1 DWSSLTKQVKDA
13 SDIVAVVGG
22 YLTLHPAGRV
32 FKAVCPFHNDSRP
45 SLQVDPNYQN
55 FRCWSCGKF
64 GSVFDFVMGMERIDF
79 REAVEWLARR
89 AGIPLP
95 TNDGEGSRR
104 AVLLDAMNWAAL
116 LYHEC
121 LLESPHAEDAR
132 RYLSERHLTGETV
145 RKWQLGFAPVSGDW
159 L

>member
-1 DWSSLTKQVKDA
+1 MADWSSWTKQVKEA

-104 AVLLDAMNWAAL
+104 AA
-116 LYHEC
+116 
-121 LLESPHAEDAR
+121 
-132 RYLSERHLTGETV
+132 T
-145 RKWQLGFAPVSGDW
+145 
-159 L
+159 